1 MTNKMI
7 NQKKVAEML
16 GVSAVTVRQYTKS
29 GKLSCIRQ
37 AGKTYYNESEV
48 VELKKMIES
57 KEQQQKEQEVKPKEQ
72 PTKEVKE
79 ESIDLEQVISS
90 ICTKKIQE
98 DRADEKKVFDLLEK
112 EPPKS
117 WLKVIEGE
125 VRGNGQ
131 PVLDLPI
138 EKVEFLLS
146 YIFSWWESEIIEIKQ
161 LFKNS
166 FAVTVRVHYR
176 DLTGKL
182 RRVDGVGAVYV
193 AIENEVQKEIP
204 RAEALARK
212 NACKKIGKIFGRDIN
227 RDVTEV
233 KIKEQKKPAIYYTLK
248 KKIASAKDFTELEE
262 IKKDV
267 EKQGDKELT
276 ELYLAKEFVL
286 N

>member
-1 MTNKMI
+1 MI
-7 NQKKVAEML
+7 NQKKTSDIL

-29 GKLSCIRQ
+29 GKLTCIRQ
-37 AGKTYYNESEV
+37 AGKVYYKEEEV
-48 VELKKMIES
+48 KALKVTFEA
-57 KEQQQKEQEVKPKEQ
+57 QEKPKEEKPKQ
-72 PTKEVKE
+72 PIKEAKE
-79 ESIDLEQVISS
+79 ESIDLEKTISQL
-90 ICTKKIQE
+90 CAKKIQE
-98 DRADEKKVFDLLEK
+98 DRADERKVFDLLEK

-125 VRGNGQ
+125 VRTNGQ

-248 KKIASAKDFTELEE
+248 KKIASAKDFSELEE

>member
-1 MTNKMI
+1 MTNNMI

-29 GKLSCIRQ
+29 GKISCIRQ
-37 AGKTYYNESEV
+37 AGKAYYNESEV
-48 VELKKMIES
+48 LELKKSIES
-57 KEQQQKEQEVKPKEQ
+57 KPKEQEVKPKEQ
-72 PTKEVKE
+72 PIKEVKE

-112 EPPKS
+112 EPPRS

-125 VRGNGQ
+125 VRSNGQ

>member
-1 MTNKMI
+1 
-7 NQKKVAEML
+7 
-16 GVSAVTVRQYTKS
+16 
-29 GKLSCIRQ
+29 
-37 AGKTYYNESEV
+37 
-48 VELKKMIES
+48 MIES
-57 KEQQQKEQEVKPKEQ
+57 KEQQQKEQEVKPKKQ

-248 KKIASAKDFTELEE
+248 KKIASAKDFSELEE